1 MNPTISH
8 YDQVIPLGEMIE
20 QLKILNERGYKILE
34 PIGEGQTRA
43 AYKVLYEKGPVRRV
57 RVLKLPKT
65 ELDPTSVT
73 TRINL
78 GKGDLNKREV
88 LTLNQIRNPHIVE
101 IYEAFSLPNG
111 ETATVEEWYDALSLE
126 DLVRISG
133 PLSEEQFKTVF
144 SQVLEGLSFLHGT
157 EELYHRDLKPSNILV
172 GRKDLFVKIADLQN
186 AVRRRDIQDSML
198 PTRGG
203 TAYTDPRVLN
213 ALLEGRATHCD
224 LRSELYALGA
234 TMYYAL
240 TGEDLWGY
248 SLVPR
253 EGGKEIHI
261 GDDIV
266 SIALEEEGVY
276 STLID
281 LGDHD
286 RKVKK
291 KIKTLPR
298 KQKQLL
304 EPLLLLEPEYL
315 FTTYAPEYAHNR
327 LREVFDSATR
337 KTRVDWR
344 KVREHTL
351 WGTIG
356 AACLTGLIG
365 GAGLLQWQSSVVVEP
380 TLIDALKSTNFQD
393 WDLNYLQDAVDG
405 AMLDVLRPYFVEV
418 SENRTRLEA
427 FYEAQVRGVHSVTAV
442 SGVSNRLTFALLES
456 IILTP
461 EEEIG
466 DQYGYQRY
474 KFSLVP
480 KEFMDRWLGP
490 YSSVASRGVV
500 TFPTQWQTIG
510 GATHYMK
517 KCLIAEDDL
526 PDVFACY
533 FTGPGDLA
541 RAQGATMSST
551 YFPSLV
557 VQQRWVNGHYEEYD
571 EHDQPIR
578 NRWGYRTAL
587 PQVEQD
593 LINRATALYLVMDN
607 TGSLHP
613 EAIAEDG
620 SINQEVLQNKIP

>member
-1 MNPTISH
+1 
-8 YDQVIPLGEMIE
+8 
-20 QLKILNERGYKILE
+20 
-34 PIGEGQTRA
+34 
-43 AYKVLYEKGPVRRV
+43 
-57 RVLKLPKT
+57 
-65 ELDPTSVT
+65 
-73 TRINL
+73 
-78 GKGDLNKREV
+78 
-88 LTLNQIRNPHIVE
+88 
-101 IYEAFSLPNG
+101 
-111 ETATVEEWYDALSLE
+111 
-126 DLVRISG
+126 
-133 PLSEEQFKTVF
+133 
-144 SQVLEGLSFLHGT
+144 
-157 EELYHRDLKPSNILV
+157 
-172 GRKDLFVKIADLQN
+172 
-186 AVRRRDIQDSML
+186 
-198 PTRGG
+198 
-203 TAYTDPRVLN
+203 
-213 ALLEGRATHCD
+213 
-224 LRSELYALGA
+224 
-234 TMYYAL
+234 
-240 TGEDLWGY
+240 
-248 SLVPR
+248 
-253 EGGKEIHI
+253 
-261 GDDIV
+261 
-266 SIALEEEGVY
+266 
-276 STLID
+276 
-281 LGDHD
+281 
-286 RKVKK
+286 
-291 KIKTLPR
+291 
-298 KQKQLL
+298 
-304 EPLLLLEPEYL
+304 
-315 FTTYAPEYAHNR
+315 
-327 LREVFDSATR
+327 
-337 KTRVDWR
+337 
-344 KVREHTL
+344 
-351 WGTIG
+351 
-356 AACLTGLIG
+356 
-365 GAGLLQWQSSVVVEP
+365 
-380 TLIDALKSTNFQD
+380 
-393 WDLNYLQDAVDG
+393 
-405 AMLDVLRPYFVEV
+405 MLDVLRPYFVEV
-418 SENRTRLEA
+418 SENRTKLEA